1 MLKRVIKKRSGAGRM
16 RRERFV
22 AMFHAPSRMIRRMT
36 ASYCA
41 WSGRGG
47 SGLPSTLRM
56 DRAVIRGGAETGES
70 PVHIGCGLPR

>member
-16 RRERFV
+16 RREQFV

-47 SGLPSTLRM
+47 SGLPST
-56 DRAVIRGGAETGES
+56 GECIARS
-70 PVHIGCGLPR
+70 SVAAQKPANRPFI